1 MAARKRG
8 LIAVGLVLLV
18 IGGYELYS
26 YNPIHMFQST
36 FNVLP
41 NRYMKIL
48 ANLRD
53 STRITGTFAE
63 TSGRPVTFMI
73 MSSVQFAAFQT
84 NANNTANLFSLPDSA
99 TGSVDWTSTIPDSY
113 YLIFRHG
120 AGLLAA
126 TQTVNFQRTYT
137 SVDIPAIIAG
147 AALVL
152 LAAIEIY
159 WGFRPT
165 GKRAELPSAVAAD
178 VPPPPWP

>member
-1 MAARKRG
+1 MARRNRG

-26 YNPIHMFQST
+26 YNPIHNFQST

-41 NRYMKIL
+41 SKYMKIL
-48 ANLRD
+48 SNLRD
-53 STRITGTFAE
+53 ATRVTGTFVE
-63 TSGRPVTFMI
+63 TSGRPVSFMI

-84 NANNTANLFSLPDSA
+84 NANNTVNLYSVADTSRG
-99 TGSVDWTSTIPDSY
+99 TVDWTSTIPDAY
-113 YLIFRHG
+113 YMVFRHG
-120 AGLLAA
+120 AGLLAS

-147 AALVL
+147 AVLVL
-152 LAAIEIY
+152 LAGIEIY

-165 GKRAELPSAVAAD
+165 GRRAESPSAVPAD